1 MAGVPP
7 LRTDAQAA
15 WRAITTPAPVDEP
28 VWELFHENSKT
39 NRLDSGLS
47 HAQVAARMA
56 ELAES
61 LPYDQYPR
69 YELGPRAPLESSV
82 EDILLARSSGQSM
95 VPCRLALAKL
105 SALLHMSYGVTRENV
120 GTVFPRP
127 FRVVPSAGAL
137 YPLELYFHTVEVDA
151 LPAGLYHYNAS
162 RGNLRLLREG
172 DLSRQISMA
181 LVQPALASEAAM
193 IVFVTSLF
201 ERSTFK
207 YGDRGYRFALL
218 EAGHVAQNLTLV
230 AGALGLTSLPI
241 GGFLDRRIDD
251 LLDLDGLT
259 HSTVYVVAIGAH
271 GDGDAAQD
279 RQGA

>member
-1 MAGVPP
+1 VAAVRSP
-7 LRTDAQAA
+7 TDAQAA
-15 WRAITTPAPVDEP
+15 WRAIATPAPVDEP

-47 HAQVAARMA
+47 HATVAARMA
-56 ELAES
+56 ELADS
-61 LPYDQYPR
+61 LAYDQYPR
-69 YELGPRAPLESSV
+69 YDLGPRAPLRASV
-82 EDILLARSSGQSM
+82 EDVLLARASAQAM
-95 VPCRLALAKL
+95 VPCRLGMGTL
-105 SALLHMSYGVTRENV
+105 SALLHLSYGVTRDNA

-137 YPLELYFHTVEVDA
+137 YPLELYFHTIEVDG

-162 RGNLRLLREG
+162 RGDVRLLRDG

-181 LVQPALASEAAM
+181 LVQPGLVTEAAM
-193 IVFVTSLF
+193 FVFVTSLF

-218 EAGHVAQNLTLV
+218 EAGHVVQNLALV
-230 AGALGLTSLPI
+230 AGGLGLASLPI
-241 GGFLDRRIDD
+241 GGFLDRKLDD

-259 HSTVYVVAIGAH
+259 HSTVYVVAIGAP
-271 GDGDAAQD
+271 GDDDAAQSP
-279 RQGA
+279 RGA